1 MRFQPLSSF
10 TFVLACAPLLCSPV
24 QAQAVMDHSAMG
36 HAAPVAAAKG
46 AAAMADGEVK
56 KIDTTAQTI
65 TLAHGPIMNLG
76 MPAMTMA
83 FKVKTPAMLGMVK
96 VGDKVKFSA
105 EMPNGVMTVVALEAR
120 R

>member
-1 MRFQPLSSF
+1 M
-10 TFVLACAPLLCSPV
+10 
-24 QAQAVMDHSAMG
+24 MDHSAMG
-36 HAAPVAAAKG
+36 HAAPAAAAKG

-83 FKVKTPAMLGMVK
+83 T
-96 VGDKVKFSA
+96 
-105 EMPNGVMTVVALEAR
+105 ALLALDESLAPDR
-120 R
+120 LYKA